1 MNRVVHLAA
10 LLGTVACSPKTGSP
24 GPSDLTSL
32 LARTFP
38 GVVLLV
44 RELPNG
50 KLGYG
55 SGVLLDNRRVLTNLH
70 VATGGDGGFAFVH
83 DPARESYTTLDG
95 GILRYVREYGNEAVP
110 VRLMRADPVN
120 DLALVEL
127 QTALQDV
134 TPLSFR
140 DTPPV
145 PGETVTALGHPQGNV
160 WSFSRGVVSAVHRG
174 AIQHD
179 AAINPG
185 NSGGPLLDEQGQ
197 VVGINTF
204 RLQAGA
210 APIGIGYARPL
221 ELVEPLIAST
231 PWTGLDLSTPEAS
244 FRSQMR
250 AIELGRPEA
259 VDAMSFQGLVDLM
272 TDIQP
277 EVIEVLLKDVQEMVG
292 PDFDAASARETMSQ
306 MSFITESQLR
316 SIVVSQIQGPE
327 SVESASAFAELIR
340 QMVPEDA
347 SGPSVMAVVEDW
359 YAHQSIYDTVGLE
372 ACGIKLT
379 LDSAND
385 YFEILKLGIR
395 IEYTAPG
402 RTEDEAWVVSSGY
415 NIDGS
420 TWRCST
426 LMVRQGG
433 AWRSMDLPS
442 AEAVAARP
450 EDVPPPPLDQATIRE
465 RTLQST
471 VDVAQRSLKAL
482 LQTKP
487 ASDPAPAP

>member
-1 MNRVVHLAA
+1 MNRALRLATM
-10 LLGTVACSPKTGSP
+10 LCVVACSPKTGTT

-32 LARTFP
+32 LAQTFP

-55 SGVLLDNRRVLTNLH
+55 SGVLLDDRRVLTNLH
-70 VATGGDGGFAFVH
+70 VATGGNGSFAFTH
-83 DPARESYTTLDG
+83 DPERESYTTLDG

-110 VRLMRADPVN
+110 TRLMRADPIN

-127 QTALQDV
+127 QVPVEDV

-140 DTPPV
+140 DTPPI

-221 ELVEPLIAST
+221 EVLEPLIAST
-231 PWTGLDLSTPEAS
+231 PWEGLDLSTPEAS
-244 FRSQMR
+244 YRSQLR
-250 AIELGRPEA
+250 GVELGRPEA
-259 VDAMSFQGLVDLM
+259 VDAMVVDGFIQLM

-277 EVIEVLLKDVQEMVG
+277 ELNEVMLDELQALFG
-292 PDFDAASARETMSQ
+292 PKLDRESARARLNQ
-306 MSFITESQLR
+306 MPLITEDQLR
-316 SIVVSQIQGPE
+316 SHLKAQLQGPG
-327 SVESASAFAELIR
+327 SDTVSSLIANLER
-340 QMVPEDA
+340 LMSSDVRSKNTEI
-347 SGPSVMAVVEDW
+347 AVLQDW
-359 YAHQSIYDTVGLE
+359 YASVPDYDPAAFE
-372 ACGIKLT
+372 ACGIKLPHKSK
-379 LDSAND
+379 DQQM
-385 YFEILKLGIR
+385 EMLKLGVR
-395 IEYTAPG
+395 VEHTAPG
-402 RTEDEAWVVSSGY
+402 RTENEAWVVSSGF
-415 NIDGS
+415 NHDGS
-420 TWRCST
+420 TWRCGC
-426 LMVRQGG
+426 LMVRENG
-433 AWRSMDLPS
+433 AWLSVALPS

-450 EDVPPPPLDQATIRE
+450 DGVPAPAQDQAIVRDATLESAIVMMRQTIRAFINVE
-465 RTLQST
+465 PT
-471 VDVAQRSLKAL
+471 
-482 LQTKP
+482 
-487 ASDPAPAP
+487 SDPAPAP